1 MLRPLF
7 TAPQERVGSA
17 APQIYPDYGCYLL
30 RKPGSADAKDPGFH
44 RSDLFAVVSRERIHV
59 SSLSLPDIPD
69 QGCGYKP
76 ATGLGTERSLG
87 CLRLFP
93 CSRAPEEWSTSVSS
107 KSSGLATDRGNTK
120 YIPIKPA
127 VQKQTIFWVT
137 AQFVGQCKV
146 SSSE

>member
-7 TAPQERVGSA
+7 TAPQERVGST

-44 RSDLFAVVSRERIHV
+44 RSDLFAVVSRERVHA

-69 QGCGYKP
+69 QGYGYEP

-93 CSRAPEEWSTSVSS
+93 MFARSRGIARVPV
-107 KSSGLATDRGNTK
+107 GLATDCGNK
-120 YIPIKPA
+120 KISRSNPPFRN
-127 VQKQTIFWVT
+127 KQF
-137 AQFVGQCKV
+137 F
-146 SSSE
+146 E